1 MKGRGRLT
9 GTLLGLVSMLGASGL
24 AGVTALHVAL
34 EHGHTHGSEAVE
46 HEHGHPAK
54 AAESRHWHGARALD
68 HGHARQSEASDHDHS
83 LALVADVGQQSDRAR
98 TTLASSGHRLPNSLR
113 ALDVPARSPTRSFGA
128 LPGAR
133 AAPLSRRSVI
143 LQV

>member
-1 MKGRGRLT
+1 M
-9 GTLLGLVSMLGASGL
+9 LGLVGMLGASGL

-34 EHGHTHGSEAVE
+34 EHGHTHGSEALE

-54 AAESRHWHGARALD
+54 SAESRHGHGAGALD
-68 HGHARQSEASDHDHS
+68 HGHAHQSEAPDHDHS
-83 LALVADVGQQSDRAR
+83 LALVGDVGQQSGRAR

-113 ALDVPARSPTRSFGA
+113 ALDVPARSPTRTFGA

>member
-1 MKGRGRLT
+1 M
-9 GTLLGLVSMLGASGL
+9 LGLVGMLGASGM

-34 EHGHTHGSEAVE
+34 EHGHTHGSEALE

-54 AAESRHWHGARALD
+54 AAESRHGAGALD
-68 HGHARQSEASDHDHS
+68 HGHARQSEAPDHDHS
-83 LALVADVGQQSDRAR
+83 LALVADVGQQSGRAR

-113 ALDVPARSPTRSFGA
+113 ALDVPARSPTRTFGA

>member
-1 MKGRGRLT
+1 M
-9 GTLLGLVSMLGASGL
+9 LGLVGMLGASGL

-54 AAESRHWHGARALD
+54 AAESRHGHGARALD
-68 HGHARQSEASDHDHS
+68 HGHARQSEAPDHDHS

-98 TTLASSGHRLPNSLR
+98 TTLAGSGHRLPNSFR
-113 ALDVPARSPTRSFGA
+113 ALEVPATSPTRSFGA

>member
-1 MKGRGRLT
+1 M
-9 GTLLGLVSMLGASGL
+9 LGLVGMLGASGL

-34 EHGHTHGSEAVE
+34 EHGHTHASEALE

-54 AAESRHWHGARALD
+54 SAESRHGHGAGALD
-68 HGHARQSEASDHDHS
+68 HGHAHQSEAPDHDHS
-83 LALVADVGQQSDRAR
+83 LALVGDVGQQSGRGR
-98 TTLASSGHRLPNSLR
+98 TTLASNGHRFPNSLR
-113 ALDVPARSPTRSFGA
+113 ALDVPARSPIRTFAA

>member
-1 MKGRGRLT
+1 MT